1 MPAGIPVA
9 CVGIGNGKNAAI
21 LAAQILAIKDKA
33 LKEKLKEFRT
43 KFGDDIE

>member
-21 LAAQILAIKDKA
+21 LATQILATADEN
-33 LKEKLKEFRT
+33 LKNKLKEYRK
-43 KFGDDIE
+43 KFGDDTE